1 MNSSSLPTKG
11 ARLFIP
17 PLFSHTQSNNNNN
30 KEWQQHRG
38 CDQVCNVQV
47 FSSLPSLLKF
57 HTSYHL
63 QPTSC
68 CLHTLVHFFLHIVR
82 TLWVMV
88 SIHQWNRN
96 IAWRLVL
103 VLYDPVFTR
112 CSLIN
117 EGATCKHQVQI
128 SFILLFC
135 FLFFCQQPLLF
146 CQAARLEGVMGGG
159 DSQMSTFRETQREWH
174 AHRKNTQDPK
184 C

>member
-1 MNSSSLPTKG
+1 
-11 ARLFIP
+11 
-17 PLFSHTQSNNNNN
+17 
-30 KEWQQHRG
+30 
-38 CDQVCNVQV
+38 
-47 FSSLPSLLKF
+47 
-57 HTSYHL
+57 
-63 QPTSC
+63 
-68 CLHTLVHFFLHIVR
+68 
-82 TLWVMV
+82 MV
-88 SIHQWNRN
+88 YIHQWNRN

-112 CSLIN
+112 CSLRN

-184 C
+184 CYICKKTTWHSVLRQSPISDSLTDLSVVLKKTLEIKHWCSLQQGIQSYPKVGFGRHRSSATPDIVWPS